1 MVGVGDVPPAAFPQN
16 RVFRRAARRVCP
28 APAENAI
35 FFYSHKKIILILV
48 DFLGITLYNVYYK

>member
-1 MVGVGDVPPAAFPQN
+1 MSPPAAFPQN
-16 RVFRRAARRVCP
+16 RVFRRAAGRVCP